1 MRYKNFE
8 NEPPPMIQNAQMIRP
23 NLGMQLPEFGF
34 GNQGGI
40 QGALQPLRGYI
51 SQQLQQKTNEE
62 IGPFIE
68 EVAGNAQETFDIE
81 PGGGYNKMLHGGLQ
95 PMWDLSRQ
103 QGGGLQ
109 SLFQPA
115 QNTAVV
121 NENNY
126 NRAVPMAQ
134 GGSVPRQTMI
144 EEQPHMLAYIDP
156 QEEMMLRSMGGTGQ
170 PGPGG
175 VPVYAREDGPGS
187 ENFGSEA
194 KQFQDRQEEE
204 QRQNDA
210 DDRAAMAAR
219 LEKFKEQTLQGKL
232 NAPNAPVPDATGTQR
247 QIDARREARR
257 KTGIQNLIMDGY
269 VQDGDGFT
277 RDNTVLSPKDN
288 KAYMINQAKR
298 YYADPY
304 KRPKA
309 GFFSNLIKGSMPG
322 QIFSGIFNQSG
333 IMNDKLQ
340 QQGNYSADG
349 GFGIGSFLN
358 KITNTSPVNQVA
370 IRDQMGKVIGVVGF
384 NEKGTPVSHTGK
396 LSGYMDAYESEGK
409 GTISQGQLVDFG
421 QDNAFGL
428 ALGPNSG
435 TADDGSDDTPVS
447 PTSPVTCPDGYIFDS
462 ETNACVAVEETVEET
477 TEEEPIVVD
486 PNVSVPTE
494 YPLFN
499 QGGVASLNDVA
510 RNMSRGPRGIAGYQ
524 GFMR

>member
-1 MRYKNFE
+1 
-8 NEPPPMIQNAQMIRP
+8 
-23 NLGMQLPEFGF
+23 
-34 GNQGGI
+34 
-40 QGALQPLRGYI
+40 
-51 SQQLQQKTNEE
+51 
-62 IGPFIE
+62 
-68 EVAGNAQETFDIE
+68 
-81 PGGGYNKMLHGGLQ
+81 
-95 PMWDLSRQ
+95 
-103 QGGGLQ
+103 
-109 SLFQPA
+109 
-115 QNTAVV
+115 
-121 NENNY
+121 
-126 NRAVPMAQ
+126 
-134 GGSVPRQTMI
+134 
-144 EEQPHMLAYIDP
+144 
-156 QEEMMLRSMGGTGQ
+156 
-170 PGPGG
+170 
-175 VPVYAREDGPGS
+175 
-187 ENFGSEA
+187 
-194 KQFQDRQEEE
+194 
-204 QRQNDA
+204 
-210 DDRAAMAAR
+210 
-219 LEKFKEQTLQGKL
+219 
-232 NAPNAPVPDATGTQR
+232 
-247 QIDARREARR
+247 
-257 KTGIQNLIMDGY
+257 MDGY

>member
-1 MRYKNFE
+1 
-8 NEPPPMIQNAQMIRP
+8 MIQDAQMRP
-23 NLGMQLPEFGF
+23 NLGMQLPQFGF

-81 PGGGYNKMLHGGLQ
+81 PGGGYNKMLYGGQFQ

-109 SLFQPA
+109 SIFQNAQPA
-115 QNTAVV
+115 LDQ
-121 NENNY
+121 NNY
-126 NRAVPMAQ
+126 NRAVPMK
-134 GGSVPRQTMI
+134 R
-144 EEQPHMLAYIDP
+144 
-156 QEEMMLRSMGGTGQ
+156 GGTVGSGTKEQ
-170 PGPGG
+170 LD
-175 VPVYAREDGPGS
+175 ARRDAQASFRDRLEAERS
-187 ENFGSEA
+187 EQN
-194 KQFQDRQEEE
+194 R
-204 QRQNDA
+204 NDA
-210 DDRAAMAAR
+210 DDRAA
-219 LEKFKEQTLQGKL
+219 KQNQ
-232 NAPNAPVPDATGTQR
+232 V
-247 QIDARREARR
+247 DARREARK
-257 KTGIQNLIMDGY
+257 KTGIQSLMMNTPDPETGVTPNQKKNL
-269 VQDGDGFT
+269 
-277 RDNTVLSPKDN
+277 L
-288 KAYMINQAKR
+288 INQTSR
-298 YYADPY
+298 FYDNPID
-304 KRPKA
+304 RPKA

-409 GTISQGQLVDFG
+409 GTVSQGQLVDFG

-435 TADDGSDDTPVS
+435 TSDDGPDDTPVS
-447 PTSPVTCPDGYIFDS
+447 PTAPVTCPDGYIFDS

>member
-1 MRYKNFE
+1 MNDQVQYNNGLPSK
-8 NEPPPMIQNAQMIRP
+8 PMGRIYPLPDFNNNIDNNMARI
-23 NLGMQLPEFGF
+23 PEFGF

-40 QGALQPLRGYI
+40 QGALQPLRSYI

-68 EVAGNAQETFDIE
+68 EVAGNAQETFDIQS
-81 PGGGYNKMLHGGLQ
+81 GGGYNGGLM
-95 PMWDLSRQ
+95 PFSGYGGM
-103 QGGGLQ
+103 GGGLQ
-109 SLFQPA
+109 MQSLFNPMSRGNEDVLFH
-115 QNTAVV
+115 QNK
-121 NENNY
+121 
-126 NRAVPMAQ
+126 NRAMPMAH
-134 GGSVPRQTMI
+134 GGSV
-144 EEQPHMLAYIDP
+144 
-156 QEEMMLRSMGGTGQ
+156 
-170 PGPGG
+170 
-175 VPVYAREDGPGS
+175 
-187 ENFGSEA
+187 EA
-194 KQFQDRQEEE
+194 ELVRD
-204 QRQNDA
+204 
-210 DDRAAMAAR
+210 AAR
-219 LEKFKEQTLQGKL
+219 LSRARA
-232 NAPNAPVPDATGTQR
+232 NTGTQK
-247 QIDARREARR
+247 QVDARREARK
-257 KTGIQNLIMDGY
+257 KTGIQSLIMDGY
-269 VQDGDGFT
+269 VPDGEGYTKD
-277 RDNTVLSPKDN
+277 DTVVSPKDTKASLIN
-288 KAYMINQAKR
+288 KTKN
-298 YYADPY
+298 YYKNPID
-304 KRPKA
+304 RPKS

-409 GTISQGQLVDFG
+409 GTVSQGQLVDFG

-435 TADDGSDDTPVS
+435 TSDDDPVVNTPVS
-447 PTSPVTCPDGYIFDS
+447 PTAPVTCPDGYIFDS